1 MIVVNELNNVAVDVE
16 QLRPMIERTRTT
28 MGALPGEVLVDAG
41 YCSNKNLEYVQTIED
56 EGGGQAEFFI
66 ATGRQKH
73 GDVPVEPQGAL
84 PAHASLR
91 ERMARKLK
99 TVAGKKVYAR
109 RKAIVEPVFGQIHT
123 RQGKYLLLRG
133 LEQAQHEWDLIAGSH
148 NLLKLF
154 SRRSEIALAAAAG
167 T

>member
-1 MIVVNELNNVAVDVE
+1 
-16 QLRPMIERTRTT
+16 
-28 MGALPGEVLVDAG
+28 
-41 YCSNKNLEYVQTIED
+41 
-56 EGGGQAEFFI
+56 
-66 ATGRQKH
+66 
-73 GDVPVEPQGAL
+73 
-84 PAHASLR
+84 
-91 ERMARKLK
+91 MARKLK
-99 TVAGKKVYAR
+99 TEAGKKVYAR